1 MMNLVDVPVIVST
14 LVTFFATGGA
24 DASIE
29 FIKGITVNGSTK
41 LVELKD
47 ELIVKP
53 AVNKALEAY
62 KADLSNTAAKQE
74 FEQTTNNLEKYR
86 AENAVLKK
94 QNAEYHALRIL
105 LSSKFQISSCP
116 ECRMPPVRILV
127 DGNESVLFRDVISAV
142 L

>member
-1 MMNLVDVPVIVST
+1 MNLVDVPVIVST

-62 KADLSNTAAKQE
+62 KADLSNTDAKQE
-74 FEQTTNNLEKYR
+74 FEQQLTTALENHPVFNNSGVNISGEAEVKVTAEKGSF
-86 AENAVLKK
+86 AAVNSTGDINITNTFK
-94 QNAEYHALRIL
+94 
-105 LSSKFQISSCP
+105 
-116 ECRMPPVRILV
+116 
-127 DGNESVLFRDVISAV
+127 
-142 L
+142 

>member
-47 ELIVKP
+47 ELIAQP
-53 AVNKALEAY
+53 AVNKALEEY

-74 FEQTTNNLEKYR
+74 FEQQLTTALENHPVFNNSGVNISGGAKVKVTAEKGSF
-86 AENAVLKK
+86 AAV
-94 QNAEYHALRIL
+94 N
-105 LSSKFQISSCP
+105 ST
-116 ECRMPPVRILV
+116 
-127 DGNESVLFRDVISAV
+127 GNINITNTFK
-142 L
+142 

>member
-74 FEQTTNNLEKYR
+74 FEQQLTTALENHPVFNNSSVNISGGAEVKITAEKGSF
-86 AENAVLKK
+86 AAVNSTGDINITNTFK
-94 QNAEYHALRIL
+94 
-105 LSSKFQISSCP
+105 
-116 ECRMPPVRILV
+116 
-127 DGNESVLFRDVISAV
+127 
-142 L
+142 